1 MSAPKPVH
9 LLCESH
15 VCQWIFHLA
24 AGFGLCHM
32 HAVTRH
38 KGKVEML
45 VTEQHSRYCTL
56 RKKPVQVTDPAVLS
70 CTAALTWQAVPIMK
84 FDLLPTQQQLVSFP
98 LIQREPSADSR
109 LTLHCF

>member
-1 MSAPKPVH
+1 
-9 LLCESH
+9 
-15 VCQWIFHLA
+15 
-24 AGFGLCHM
+24 
-32 HAVTRH
+32 
-38 KGKVEML
+38 ML
-45 VTEQHSRYCTL
+45 VTDQHSRYCTL

-84 FDLLPTQQQLVSFP
+84 FDLLPTQQQVVSLP